1 MNKIKW
7 IISQKNNGLNGSI
20 VHQFQLDP
28 TIAQL
33 LINRG
38 LKEAKEIEDF
48 LNPSLNQLNNPFL
61 FPEIS
66 KAIERIK
73 EAFSNDEKIL
83 VYGDYDVDGMT
94 GTALLFSVL
103 SKFSTN
109 IYYYIP
115 DRFEEGYG
123 ISQKAIEFVSRYHFS
138 LIITVDCGITSNHK
152 IEQLNNLQVDTIVT
166 DHHESLQK
174 LPPAYA
180 IINPKSCEYP
190 FKELAGV
197 GVAYKL
203 SQALFQTFGKRPES
217 LEEHLDLVAVGT
229 IADSVPLLGENRILV
244 KYGLDKLSTSHK
256 RGLQMLLEY
265 HNNDFSNS
273 VLARDISFGLI
284 PVLNS
289 TGRIDNP
296 QQAVDLLLTDSSYRA
311 QHLINKMLKLNE
323 RRKALTLKVL
333 EEAREIANKKILLEE
348 QKILV
353 LSSRKWHPGLVG
365 IVASRLMEEFSQ
377 PVMMI
382 SINKGI
388 GKGSG
393 RNQGEFDFSKILSE
407 CSELLNQYGGHQYA
421 AGITISE
428 EKIDLFG
435 EKINRILK
443 TNPLINQF
451 GQSVIKI
458 DSLIDFNEINWN
470 LLNFLDK
477 MKPFGPGN
485 TEPVFG
491 GYKFPLFSWKR
502 VGKDEKHLK
511 LVLGKSGNCIDGIA
525 FQMAEKILDIKKD
538 RTIDVAFQLSKNYWK
553 GKNSLQLMVKDIK

>member
-1 MNKIKW
+1 
-7 IISQKNNGLNGSI
+7 
-20 VHQFQLDP
+20 
-28 TIAQL
+28 
-33 LINRG
+33 
-38 LKEAKEIEDF
+38 
-48 LNPSLNQLNNPFL
+48 
-61 FPEIS
+61 
-66 KAIERIK
+66 
-73 EAFSNDEKIL
+73 
-83 VYGDYDVDGMT
+83 
-94 GTALLFSVL
+94 
-103 SKFSTN
+103 
-109 IYYYIP
+109 
-115 DRFEEGYG
+115 
-123 ISQKAIEFVSRYHFS
+123 
-138 LIITVDCGITSNHK
+138 
-152 IEQLNNLQVDTIVT
+152 
-166 DHHESLQK
+166 
-174 LPPAYA
+174 
-180 IINPKSCEYP
+180 
-190 FKELAGV
+190 
-197 GVAYKL
+197 
-203 SQALFQTFGKRPES
+203 
-217 LEEHLDLVAVGT
+217 HLDLVAVGT

-244 KYGLDKLSTSHK
+244 KYGLDKLSSSHK

-265 HNNDFSNS
+265 HNNNDFSNS

-435 EKINRILK
+435 EQINRILK